1 MRSVSEE
8 FQRII
13 PFVNCQAVDLALL
26 DTMVASEG
34 QSSDDDHDDD
44 NNDDDNND
52 DDDDGDDDADDDD
65 YDNEDDGDDVCIFVL
80 LHKATPVDK
89 PQLQKQLNSNSAPIK
104 DL

>member
-13 PFVNCQAVDLALL
+13 PFVNCQPVDLALL

-44 NNDDDNND
+44 NNDDD
-52 DDDDGDDDADDDD
+52 DDGDDDADDDD
-65 YDNEDDGDDVCIFVL
+65 YDNEDDHDNVCIFVL